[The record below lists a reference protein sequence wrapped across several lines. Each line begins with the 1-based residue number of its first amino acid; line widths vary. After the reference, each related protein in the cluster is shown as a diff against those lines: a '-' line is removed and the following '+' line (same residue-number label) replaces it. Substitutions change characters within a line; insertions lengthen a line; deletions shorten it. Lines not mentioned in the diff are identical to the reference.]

1 MRTIYFILFDEDY
14 QARES
19 SWNWKKKCAFLR
31 KLIGTLNTLEEI
43 SSNIFPFL
51 GMKMSHHK
59 LGFLKLKQKLYLKAG
74 VETQVS
80 AAPLFFRFSTVRSF
94 DRCWHILLS
103 AESPFIETATGG
115 TLSTA
120 PGLLEID

>member
-19 SWNWKKKCAFLR
+19 SWNWKKCAFLR

-51 GMKMSHHK
+51 GMKMSHHR
-59 LGFLKLKQKLYLKAG
+59 LGFLKLKQKLYLKELA
-74 VETQVS
+74 ETQVFTAPLLFGFS
-80 AAPLFFRFSTVRSF
+80 AARSF
-94 DRCWHILLS
+94 NRC
-103 AESPFIETATGG
+103 
-115 TLSTA
+115 
-120 PGLLEID
+120 

>member
-1 MRTIYFILFDEDY
+1 MRTIR
-14 QARES
+14 QG
-19 SWNWKKKCAFLR
+19 KVPGTGKKCAFLR

-59 LGFLKLKQKLYLKAG
+59 LGFLKLKQKRYLKAG
-74 VETQVS
+74 AEPQVF
-80 AAPLFFRFSTVRSF
+80 AALLFFRFSTVHSF

-103 AESPFIETATGG
+103 AESPFIETTAGG
-115 TLSTA
+115 ALSTA